1 MAGVWLLCESRVRQ
15 LMAPNVSVLSDVCFI
30 IVMIAAY
37 PFLIYVD
44 QIQEHRYHRF
54 HQIMEGSIDK
64 IMERIFNRFHEICQN
79 SILEPSFESRRRV
92 E

>member
-1 MAGVWLLCESRVRQ
+1 MAGVWLLCESKVRQ
-15 LMAPNVSVLSDVCFI
+15 LMASNVSVLSDVCFI

-44 QIQEHRYHRF
+44 QNQEHRYHRF

-64 IMERIFNRFHEICQN
+64 IIERIFNRFHEICQN
-79 SILEPSFESRRRV
+79 SILEPSFESRRMV